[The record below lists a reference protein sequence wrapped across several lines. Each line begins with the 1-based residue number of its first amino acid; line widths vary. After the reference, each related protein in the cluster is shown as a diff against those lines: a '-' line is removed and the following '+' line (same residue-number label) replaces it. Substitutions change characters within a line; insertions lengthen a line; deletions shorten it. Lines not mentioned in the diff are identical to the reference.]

1 MSWLEIA
8 GGIALLFAAG
18 EAFVRGAV
26 GLAKRAGV
34 SSLLIGLTVVA
45 LGTSS
50 PEFFVSLEAVL
61 SGKAQIAIA
70 TVTGSNLIDLTLVL
84 GIASM
89 FAPLVFS
96 RGRFAFE
103 SAALVGSAL
112 ILAILALVGAVAR
125 IVGIAMVLLILVY
138 IAACYVRDRRGRG
151 VRKDWHAEECEEFAP
166 FPPVWPA
173 AGLAAAGLGGLV
185 LGAHFVVTGAEQIA
199 LGLGASQTVI
209 GLTIVA
215 AGSSLPELATSLAAA
230 VRGHTDVAIGNVL
243 GSCIFNVLW
252 ILGLCAIVR
261 PFAIESSLAKES
273 IFVML
278 GTSIVVSLLLLA
290 RARVGRF
297 AGAVLSLAYAAYVV
311 IFVRAS

>member
-1 MSWLEIA
+1 
-8 GGIALLFAAG
+8 
-18 EAFVRGAV
+18 
-26 GLAKRAGV
+26 
-34 SSLLIGLTVVA
+34 
-45 LGTSS
+45 
-50 PEFFVSLEAVL
+50 
-61 SGKAQIAIA
+61 
-70 TVTGSNLIDLTLVL
+70 
-84 GIASM
+84 
-89 FAPLVFS
+89 
-96 RGRFAFE
+96 
-103 SAALVGSAL
+103 
-112 ILAILALVGAVAR
+112 
-125 IVGIAMVLLILVY
+125 
-138 IAACYVRDRRGRG
+138 
-151 VRKDWHAEECEEFAP
+151 
-166 FPPVWPA
+166 
-173 AGLAAAGLGGLV
+173 
-185 LGAHFVVTGAEQIA
+185 VTGAEQIA

-261 PFAIESSLAKES
+261 PFAIESSLAKEA